1 MSSIFDYFNYY
12 FYGSSNENSIENK
25 VENIK
30 SECNTSLKKID
41 KKFLI
46 SIDDL
51 KSVNLQPCKNIIPAP
66 ARNMPPMFDK
76 IDLRNLNKAQL
87 DCILNVKLK
96 HVPNVKKIV
105 YYEPRHPVLLELL
118 KKFKSNDNISS

>member
-1 MSSIFDYFNYY
+1 MSSIFDYFSYY
-12 FYGSSNENSIENK
+12 FYETQNENNENNEK
-25 VENIK
+25 IQNSNI
-30 SECNTSLKKID
+30 STPVNTE

-46 SIDDL
+46 SIDQL
-51 KSVNLQPCKNIIPAP
+51 KSVNLQPPKNIIPAP

-96 HVPNVKKIV
+96 PIPKIEKIV
-105 YYEPRHPVLLELL
+105 YYEPRHPVLSELL
-118 KKFKSNDNISS
+118 KRFKEQSFNI

>member
-12 FYGSSNENSIENK
+12 FYGSENVQNENN
-25 VENIK
+25 
-30 SECNTSLKKID
+30 KKIQNNNSSTIVNTE

-46 SIDDL
+46 SIDQL
-51 KSVNLQPCKNIIPAP
+51 KSVNLQPPKNIIPAP
-66 ARNMPPMFDK
+66 SRNMPPMFDK

-96 HVPNVKKIV
+96 PTPKVEKIV
-105 YYEPRHPVLLELL
+105 YYEPRHPVLSELL
-118 KKFKSNDNISS
+118 KRFKKPSFNV

>member
-1 MSSIFDYFNYY
+1 MSYILDYFNYY
-12 FYGSSNENSIENK
+12 FYGTQNENNEKQN
-25 VENIK
+25 NIIIPV
-30 SECNTSLKKID
+30 NTE

-46 SIDDL
+46 SIDEL

-96 HVPNVKKIV
+96 PIPKIEKIV
-105 YYEPRHPVLLELL
+105 YYEPRHPVLSELL
-118 KKFKSNDNISS
+118 KRFKEQSFNL

>member
-12 FYGSSNENSIENK
+12 FYRSSNENSIENK

-30 SECNTSLKKID
+30 SECNTSMKKID

-51 KSVNLQPCKNIIPAP
+51 KSVNLQP
-66 ARNMPPMFDK
+66 
-76 IDLRNLNKAQL
+76 
-87 DCILNVKLK
+87 
-96 HVPNVKKIV
+96 
-105 YYEPRHPVLLELL
+105 
-118 KKFKSNDNISS
+118 

>member
-1 MSSIFDYFNYY
+1 MSFIFDYFNYY
-12 FYGSSNENSIENK
+12 FYGTQNENNEKIQNS
-25 VENIK
+25 NI
-30 SECNTSLKKID
+30 STPVNTE

-46 SIDDL
+46 SIDQL
-51 KSVNLQPCKNIIPAP
+51 KSVNLQPPKNIIPAP

-96 HVPNVKKIV
+96 PTPKVEKII
-105 YYEPRHPVLLELL
+105 YYEPRHPVLAELL
-118 KKFKSNDNISS
+118 KKIRQPVFSN